1 VTRHT
6 SARGPN
12 RGAWHHQRRIVY
24 LRGETMDTFGYD
36 RILVPTDMS
45 DFAKLALRY
54 AVMFQ
59 ERLGTSLTLMFADEF
74 YFPVDLLEL
83 PMGYYLE
90 NAPETKQKLGEQLR
104 DYVKNNV
111 PQGADAL
118 IVQDAPARAIVNTA
132 KDMRADL
139 IIMGTHGRH
148 GWRRAVL
155 GSVTESVL
163 QDTDVP
169 LLTVTPGLM
178 NAEQTPQIR
187 TILCPVNFTR
197 IARESLIHA
206 CALAQAFDAELVVMH
221 VAEKIDD
228 EHVQPVETAFSQ
240 WVDPQVQKHCSY
252 KRVIATGED
261 AAEIVLAAAQQMN
274 IDLTV
279 IGAQHKMFSEATVI
293 GTTTERITRFARCPV
308 MTVVRKAVLE
318 EHIDQKKLIDVA

>member
-1 VTRHT
+1 
-6 SARGPN
+6 
-12 RGAWHHQRRIVY
+12 
-24 LRGETMDTFGYD
+24 MDTFGYD

-54 AVMFQ
+54 ALMFQ
-59 ERLGTSLTLMFADEF
+59 ERLGTALTMMFADEF

-111 PQGADAL
+111 PRGADAL
-118 IVQDAPARAIVNTA
+118 IIQDAPARAIVSTA
-132 KDMRADL
+132 KDTRADL

-148 GWRRAVL
+148 GWRRAIL

-163 QDTDVP
+163 HDTDTPV
-169 LLTVTPGLM
+169 LTVTPGLM
-178 NAEQTPQIR
+178 NADRAPQIK

-206 CALAQAFDAELVVMH
+206 CALAQAFDAELVVIH
-221 VAEKIDD
+221 VAEKVSD
-228 EHVQPVETAFSQ
+228 EHVQSVETAFSQ

-252 KRVIATGED
+252 KQVMATGED
-261 AAEIVLAAAQQMN
+261 AAEIVLATAQQMN
-274 IDLTV
+274 IDLIA
-279 IGAQHKMFSEATVI
+279 IGAQHRMFSEATVI

-308 MTVVRKAVLE
+308 MTIVRKAVLE
-318 EHIDQKKLIDVA
+318 EHIDEKKLIEVA